1 MTTESSNA
9 RTDRIDAAVSAG
21 GELIGLLLQEGPV
34 TPGQARLVVEA
45 VVRAAVPNAED
56 WELRESATRIATE
69 LKGHHENH
77 SDNL

>member
-1 MTTESSNA
+1 MSDA
-9 RTDRIDAAVSAG
+9 RTERIDAAVSAG

-56 WELRESATRIATE
+56 WELRESAMRIATD
-69 LKGHHENH
+69 LKGRHENH